1 MEEFGKSS
9 REAHGAASTYRSEL
23 AGQVGELA
31 QVAMAGAVISELA
44 RIGKVILRR
53 TREIERQLQRS
64 EAQTRGLR
72 AG

>member
-1 MEEFGKSS
+1 
-9 REAHGAASTYRSEL
+9 
-23 AGQVGELA
+23 
-31 QVAMAGAVISELA
+31 MAGAVISELA

-53 TREIERQLQRS
+53 TREIERQMLRN

>member
-31 QVAMAGAVISELA
+31 QGAMSGAVISELA
-44 RIGKVILRR
+44 RIGKVLLRR
-53 TREIERQLQRS
+53 TREIEREMLRS